1 MNKPVN
7 LYLMVEMVETYKTW
21 TDLRCQIATSEN
33 RGCVGDFFEFV
44 LTVVRCP
51 IARSRSHYFPR
62 YSCSNPDAWGVQLL
76 FSYDFVIAAVVVVVV
91 VVYLSAALGL
101 WGLLEVAKVLTL
113 SM

>member
-7 LYLMVEMVETYKTW
+7 LCLVVEMVETYKTW

-33 RGCVGDFFEFV
+33 RGCVGDFFECV
-44 LTVVRCP
+44 LTLVRCP
-51 IARSRSHYFPR
+51 IARSRSHYFLR
-62 YSCSNPDAWGVQLL
+62 YSGSNPDAWGVQLL
-76 FSYDFVIAAVVVVVV
+76 FVYDFVIAIVVVV